1 MGRYRGLV
9 STNFVRRQEGLFFK
23 LNKYAKIS
31 GENHFILCAGW
42 LQTNFTIETRMVVIV
57 MTVGR
62 LSGLNHEQTST
73 KHAR

>member
-42 LQTNFTIETRMVVIV
+42 LQTNFTFETGRVVIV
-57 MTVGR
+57 MAMRR
-62 LSGLNHEQTST
+62 LCALNYKQEGT
-73 KHAR
+73 KQA